1 VRIRNDLLVLQ
12 NLKTDTI
19 KAIELIFITSVITDW
34 LPMCIPEPMFC
45 QIISNKEVATKGID
59 SE

>member
-1 VRIRNDLLVLQ
+1 LILQ

-19 KAIELIFITSVITDW
+19 KAIELRFITSVVTEW
-34 LPMCIPEPMFC
+34 LPTCIPEPMFC